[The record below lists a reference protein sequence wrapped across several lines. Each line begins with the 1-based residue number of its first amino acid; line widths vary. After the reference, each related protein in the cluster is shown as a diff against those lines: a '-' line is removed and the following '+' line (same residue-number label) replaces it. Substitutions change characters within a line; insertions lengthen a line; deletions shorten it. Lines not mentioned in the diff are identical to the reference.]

1 MIQIQENISLRRLNS
16 FGIEVKAKYFIE
28 ISSTEVLQEL
38 LKHPIYR
45 DHRHLVLGSGTNILF
60 TKDFDGIV
68 IKCNLTGMS
77 IGHENDDFVYLR
89 VCAGEN
95 WHTLVTH
102 CVQRSWGGIE
112 NLSLIPG
119 TTGAAPMQNIGAYGV
134 EIKDVI
140 ENVYGFDLNT
150 GTEQGF
156 TISDCKFNYR
166 ESIFKQELKEK
177 YFISSIT
184 LRLTKRNHQINMKY
198 GAIQEVLRQRNI
210 LHPTI
215 KDISDIVIGIRQ
227 SKLPDPLLIGNAGSF
242 FKNPTV
248 SEKVYNAI
256 KAKHPSLPSYP
267 TDNQS
272 FKIPAG
278 WLIEQCGWKG
288 KKFGS
293 IGVHPWQA
301 LVLVNYDH
309 GNGEELFQLSM
320 KIKQSVKEKFGVLLD
335 TEVNII

>member
-1 MIQIQENISLRRLNS
+1 MIQIQENISLRRLNT
-16 FGIEVKAKYFIE
+16 FGIEAQAKYFIE
-28 ISSTEVLQEL
+28 VSSTEILQEL
-38 LKHPIYR
+38 LQHPIYNN
-45 DHRHLVLGSGTNILF
+45 HRHLVLGSGSNMLF
-60 TKDFDGIV
+60 TKDFEGIV
-68 IKCNLTGMS
+68 IKCTLTGMS
-77 IGHENDDFVYLR
+77 ISQENDDFLYLK
-89 VCAGEN
+89 VGAGEN

-102 CVQRSWGGIE
+102 CVERSWGGIE

-140 ENVYGFDLNT
+140 ESISGIELST
-150 GTEQGF
+150 GMEKSF
-156 TISDCKFNYR
+156 TNSDCKFNYR

-184 LRLTKRNHQINMKY
+184 LRLTKRNHQINLKY
-198 GAIQEVLRQRNI
+198 GAIQEVLKQHHI
-210 LHPTI
+210 HHPTI
-215 KDISDIVIGIRQ
+215 KDISEAVIAIRQ
-227 SKLPDPLLIGNAGSF
+227 SKLPDPRLIGNAGSF

-248 SEKVYNAI
+248 SEEVYNAI
-256 KAKHPSLPSYP
+256 KATHPSLPSYSV
-267 TDNQS
+267 DNQS

-288 KKFGS
+288 KKFKN
-293 IGVHPWQA
+293 IGVHPLQA
-301 LVLVNYDH
+301 LVLVNY
-309 GNGEELFQLSM
+309 GNGKGEEIFQLAM

>member
-1 MIQIQENISLRRLNS
+1 MIQIQENISLRRLNT
-16 FGIEVKAKYFIE
+16 FAIEVKAKYFIE

-38 LKHPIYR
+38 LQHPIYHN
-45 DHRHLVLGSGTNILF
+45 HRHLVLGSGSNILF

-77 IGHENDDFVYLR
+77 ISHENDDFMYLS
-89 VCAGEN
+89 VGAGEN
-95 WHTLVTH
+95 WHALVTH
-102 CVQRSWGGIE
+102 CVQNNWGGIE

-119 TTGAAPMQNIGAYGV
+119 TVGAAPMQNIGAYGV

-140 ENVYGFDLNT
+140 ENVYGIELNT
-150 GTEQGF
+150 GVERSF
-156 TISDCKFNYR
+156 TNSDCQFNYR

-184 LRLTKRNHQINMKY
+184 LRLTKRNYKINHEY
-198 GAIQEVLRQRNI
+198 GAIQEVLKQHHI
-210 LHPTI
+210 HHATI
-215 KDISDIVIGIRQ
+215 KDISDAVIAIRQ

-248 SEKVYNAI
+248 SKEVYHAI
-256 KAKHPSLPSYP
+256 KANHPTIQSYSI
-267 TDNQS
+267 DSQS
-272 FKIPAG
+272 FKVPAG

-288 KKFGS
+288 KKFGG
-293 IGVHPWQA
+293 IGVHPFQA
-301 LVLVNYDH
+301 LVLVNYGN
-309 GNGEELFQLSM
+309 GNGEEIFELAM
-320 KIKQSVKEKFGVLLD
+320 KIKQSVKEKFGVILN